1 MSFDIDKCKIKKVWC
16 GKGKIPNNNEY
27 IHRGSRYECL
37 QQGIGAG
44 IHQEKKKHLPP
55 TSLKLI
61 PYIGDD
67 MESKLKKAGIKNTTD
82 LVHIAKKLNKKS
94 KEKLLKSILQ
104 NKNQTLNGRAYN
116 SIILYLYTNGVLNLP
131 DCLQL

>member
-1 MSFDIDKCKIKKVWC
+1 MSFDVDRCKIKKVWC
-16 GKGKIPNNNEY
+16 GKDKMPKEGY
-27 IHRGSRYECL
+27 THRGKGYECL

-44 IHQEKKKHLPP
+44 TYNERKKHLPQ

-67 MESKLKKAGIKNTTD
+67 MESKLKQAGIKNTND
-82 LVHIAKKLNKKS
+82 LVQITKQLNKKT

-104 NKNQTLNGRAYN
+104 NKNQTLNGKSYN
-116 SIILYLYTNGVLNLP
+116 SIILYLHNRGVLNLP